1 MTSISQLFNITA
13 DSFNSMGSWLKEHN
27 GIISLNKKNINIIKD
42 FNEKSQLV
50 LLNNYDTFIE
60 YENEN
65 NSSNPE
71 RRRSE
76 STR

>member
-1 MTSISQLFNITA
+1 MTSISQTFNITA
-13 DSFNSMGSWLKEHN
+13 DSFNSMGSWLTKYD
-27 GIISLNKKNINIIKD
+27 GIISLNKENIKKIKD

-50 LLNNYDTFIE
+50 LLNNYDKFIE
-60 YENEN
+60 YEN